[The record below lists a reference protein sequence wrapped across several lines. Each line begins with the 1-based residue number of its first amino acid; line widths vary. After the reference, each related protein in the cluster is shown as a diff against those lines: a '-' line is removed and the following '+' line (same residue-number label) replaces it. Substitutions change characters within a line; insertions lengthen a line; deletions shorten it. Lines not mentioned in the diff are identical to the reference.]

1 MSDEHIA
8 PPPQHDP
15 TLDPDVAL
23 HAAARRLEQEYG
35 DVADETTIERALHDS
50 HQEVAEGASVE
61 TFLPLLA
68 ERNIREQLQDAA
80 EAERTES

>member
-8 PPPQHDP
+8 PSPQHDP

-23 HAAARRLEQEYG
+23 QAAARRLEQEYG
-35 DVADETTIERALHDS
+35 DVADEAAIERALHDS
-50 HQEVAEGASVE
+50 YEEVAEGATVD

-68 ERNIREQLQDAA
+68 ERNTREQLQDAA
-80 EAERTES
+80 ESERAES

>member
-15 TLDPDVAL
+15 TLDHDVAL
-23 HAAARRLEQEYG
+23 RAAARRLEQEYG
-35 DVADETTIERALHDS
+35 DVADAPTIEKALHDCYD
-50 HQEVAEGASVE
+50 EVAQGATVD

-68 ERNIREQLQDAA
+68 ERSTREQLA
-80 EAERTES
+80 EASEAGRTAS